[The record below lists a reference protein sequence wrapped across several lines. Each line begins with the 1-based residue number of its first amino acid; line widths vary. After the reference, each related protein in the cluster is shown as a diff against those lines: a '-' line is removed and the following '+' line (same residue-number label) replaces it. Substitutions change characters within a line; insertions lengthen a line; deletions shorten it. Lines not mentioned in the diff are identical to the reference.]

1 MTYLELLNAGKLLL
15 FQTILLLSDLGF
27 DVVLFFYFFILYIY
41 LLLLFSFVTFVIP
54 LCLCFIGGGKRM
66 LTLM

>member
-15 FQTILLLSDLGF
+15 FQTILLLSVLGF
-27 DVVLFFYFFILYIY
+27 DVLFIYLFFILYIY

-54 LCLCFIGGGKRM
+54 LCFIGGGKRM

>member
-15 FQTILLLSDLGF
+15 FQTILLLSVLGF
-27 DVVLFFYFFILYIY
+27 DVVLFIYLFFILYIY

-54 LCLCFIGGGKRM
+54 LCFIGGGKRM